1 MIPMSQ
7 RKIQRLCCVYANS
20 SMERTRAGAN
30 PACLNKLERNEVEHV
45 RRQNGVKRPLER
57 LGWNERLQRMELEWR
72 EEKWRKLAERR
83 VIGGGKRE

>member
-30 PACLNKLERNEVEHV
+30 PACLNKLERNEGEHV
-45 RRQNGVKRPLER
+45 RRQKGVKRPLER
-57 LGWNERLQRMELEWR
+57 LRWNEKLQRMELERREKKWR
-72 EEKWRKLAERR
+72 EFVERR
-83 VIGGGKRE
+83 VIGGGKRD